1 MPSWVLACLW
11 KRFAGVLL
19 GGMTLAGALWAQ
31 PAGSRT
37 SFAVGLVRAEA
48 GTRASGFIEIPPR
61 EGTEA
66 GTRIPVTV
74 IHGAQPGPVLGL
86 IAGTHGYE
94 YAPIVALQRLPAQI
108 DPQKLAGTVIVVHIA
123 NLPSFLGR
131 TIYYSPVDGKNLNR
145 VYPGRADGTIS
156 ERIAHAITEE
166 VIARSD
172 FVVDLH
178 CGDGNEALRPYTYW
192 MTSGTAEVNE
202 QSKQMALAFGLDHIV
217 IDRERTT
224 DPENSVYTSNTAILR
239 GKPSIT
245 TETGLLGRV
254 DEASIG
260 LVEAGVFNLLRHFR
274 MLPGMPNRVEH
285 PIWIDRNV
293 VLRSPHTGLF
303 YARVKPG
310 QTVAEGTVI
319 GVLTDFHGNV
329 LEQVRAPFAGVVLY
343 VVATPPVSTGEPLGM
358 IGHLLH
364 DELQGH
370 GGGAGAGP
378 SINPNPGN

>member
-1 MPSWVLACLW
+1 MPMRTNARLW
-11 KRFAGVLL
+11 KSFACVLL
-19 GGMTLAGALWAQ
+19 GGMTWAGAVCAQ
-31 PAGSRT
+31 QAGSRS
-37 SFAVGLVRAEA
+37 SFAVGPVRAEA
-48 GTRASGFIEIPPR
+48 GTRASGFLEIPPR
-61 EGTEA
+61 EGVDE
-66 GTRIPVTV
+66 GTQIPITV

-94 YAPIVALQRLPAQI
+94 YTPIVALQRLPAKI
-108 DPQKLAGTVIVVHIA
+108 DPQTLAGTVIVVHIA

-156 ERIAHAITEE
+156 ERIAHAITHE
-166 VIARSD
+166 VIAKSD

-192 MTSGTAEVNE
+192 MTSGTPEVNE

-245 TETGLLGRV
+245 TETGRLGRV
-254 DEASIG
+254 DETSIG
-260 LVEAGVFNLLRHFR
+260 LAEAGVFNLLRHFR
-274 MLPGMPNRVEH
+274 MIPGTPNRVEH

-293 VLRSPHTGLF
+293 VLRSGHTGLF
-303 YARVKPG
+303 YAKVEPG

-319 GVLTDFHGNV
+319 GTLTDFHGNV

-343 VVATPPVSTGEPLGM
+343 VVATPPVRVGEPLGM
-358 IGHLLH
+358 IGHVQH
-364 DELQGH
+364 DERHSHRGEVEK
-370 GGGAGAGP
+370 GPGAESGARK
-378 SINPNPGN
+378 